1 MAGMYA
7 EAPAAVERAY
17 VPGSYSHCGAS
28 KHDGTPC
35 EGAEGRDRQWI
46 LERVVLLKVTTADD
60 VPAAPRRYLY
70 DNKLVG
76 SIPAEFSVLSALPS
90 YAPSACCKVVATVS
104 PLSGR
109 WHPPTP

>member
-17 VPGSYSHCGAS
+17 VPGSYNHCGAS

-46 LERVVLLKVTTADD
+46 LERVVLLKVTTPDD
-60 VPAAPRRYLY
+60 VLPHRADGSTKTSSWAASQRSSRCCRLSPRTLPPPAARL
-70 DNKLVG
+70 
-76 SIPAEFSVLSALPS
+76 
-90 YAPSACCKVVATVS
+90 
-104 PLSGR
+104 
-109 WHPPTP
+109 